1 MEDHRNGSKIT
12 RTETQASGGSKEG
25 VPLRANRRVGAR
37 CYSVRG
43 RLCLCIARLSTGSFG
58 LKCPAIA
65 VSCGLSMAATDKL
78 KLLASGKE
86 ADSRSAA
93 VPDAVPA
100 TEEDD
105 LPIPSD
111 INTVF
116 LGGLFLLGILAAC
129 YVAAEIVLPIVL
141 AFVLSLVLHPAMRA
155 LERVHLPRGIAAMLI
170 ILVLFGTLGG
180 LGLALSGPAASWAQE
195 LPAGIPKLQE
205 RLSFLSRPIAA
216 FQKFADQ
223 AQGLAQGDQP
233 KAVPVAVQ
241 GSALSDRLLTGT
253 RSLAGGLLE
262 TVLVL
267 FFLLVSGDTF
277 LRRLVE
283 ILPRFKNKRQ
293 AVDISQQI
301 ERDVSAYLFT
311 ITIMNLAVGVATGAV
326 MALCGMSDPVLWGT
340 IAFLLNYIPVLG
352 PMTGV
357 VVFLLAGLLSI
368 NSLWVAFLPA
378 GLYLLIHL
386 VEGETV
392 TPMLLARRFTINPV
406 LVILSLVF
414 WYWMWGVPGAI
425 LSTPMLAITKII
437 CDRIR
442 PLMAFGHFME
452 G

>member
-1 MEDHRNGSKIT
+1 M
-12 RTETQASGGSKEG
+12 
-25 VPLRANRRVGAR
+25 
-37 CYSVRG
+37 
-43 RLCLCIARLSTGSFG
+43 
-58 LKCPAIA
+58 PAIA
-65 VSCGLSMAATDKL
+65 KL
-78 KLLASGKE
+78 KLLASRKA
-86 ADSRSAA
+86 ADRPLAAAPPASAA
-93 VPDAVPA
+93 PD
-100 TEEDD
+100 EDD
-105 LPIPSD
+105 MPIPSD
-111 INTVF
+111 IKTVF
-116 LGGLFLLGILAAC
+116 LGGLFLLAMLAAC
-129 YVAAEIVLPIVL
+129 YVASEIVLPIVL
-141 AFVLSLVLHPAMRA
+141 AFVLSLVLQPAMRVF
-155 LERVHLPRGIAAMLI
+155 ERIRLPRGIAAMLL

-180 LGLALSGPAASWAQE
+180 LGTALSGPAANWAQK
-195 LPAGIPKLQE
+195 LPTGIPKLQE

-216 FQKFADQ
+216 LQKFAEQ
-223 AQGLAQGDQP
+223 AQGLTQGGER

-241 GSALSDRLLTGT
+241 GSGLSDQLLSGT
-253 RSLAGGLLE
+253 RSFASGLLE

-301 ERDVSAYLFT
+301 ESDVSVYLFT
-311 ITIMNLAVGVATGAV
+311 ITIMNVAVGVATGAV
-326 MALCGMSDPVLWGT
+326 MAFCGVGDPILWGT
-340 IAFLLNYIPVLG
+340 VAFLLNYIPILG
-352 PMTGV
+352 PMIGV

-368 NSLWVAFLPA
+368 DLLWLAFLPA

-414 WYWMWGVPGAI
+414 WYWMWGVPGAV

>member
-1 MEDHRNGSKIT
+1 MAT
-12 RTETQASGGSKEG
+12 
-25 VPLRANRRVGAR
+25 
-37 CYSVRG
+37 
-43 RLCLCIARLSTGSFG
+43 IA
-58 LKCPAIA
+58 
-65 VSCGLSMAATDKL
+65 KL
-78 KLLASGKE
+78 KLLASRKA
-86 ADSRSAA
+86 ADPPLAAAPLAAA
-93 VPDAVPA
+93 VADQA
-100 TEEDD
+100 D
-105 LPIPSD
+105 LPVPSN

-116 LGGLFLLGILAAC
+116 LGGLFLLAMLAAC
-129 YVAAEIVLPIVL
+129 YVASEIVLPIVL
-141 AFVLSLVLHPAMRA
+141 AFVISLVLQPGMRV
-155 LERVHLPRGIAAMLI
+155 LERVRLPRGIAAILL

-180 LGLALSGPAASWAQE
+180 LGTALSGPATSWAQK
-195 LPAGIPKLQE
+195 LPTGIPKLEE

-216 FQKFADQ
+216 FQKFVDQ
-223 AQGLAQGDQP
+223 AQGLTLGGEP

-241 GSALSDRLLTGT
+241 GSGLSDRLLSGT
-253 RSLAGGLLE
+253 RSFASGLLE

-283 ILPRFKNKRQ
+283 ILPRFKDKRQ

-301 ERDVSAYLFT
+301 ESDVSAYLFT
-311 ITIMNLAVGVATGAV
+311 ITIMNLAVGVATGTV
-326 MALCGMSDPVLWGT
+326 MAICGVGDPVLWGT
-340 IAFLLNYIPVLG
+340 VAFLLNYIPILG
-352 PMTGV
+352 PMIGV

-368 NSLWVAFLPA
+368 DSLWVAFLPA

-414 WYWMWGVPGAI
+414 WYWMWGVPGAV

-442 PLMAFGHFME
+442 PLMAFGHFIE

>member
-1 MEDHRNGSKIT
+1 M
-12 RTETQASGGSKEG
+12 
-25 VPLRANRRVGAR
+25 
-37 CYSVRG
+37 
-43 RLCLCIARLSTGSFG
+43 
-58 LKCPAIA
+58 A
-65 VSCGLSMAATDKL
+65 VIDQLE
-78 KLLASGKE
+78 LLAARKA
-86 ADSRSAA
+86 ADRPSAA
-93 VPDAVPA
+93 APTAAADAD
-100 TEEDD
+100 EDD

-111 INTVF
+111 INTVL
-116 LGGLFLLGILAAC
+116 LGGLFVLAMLAAC

-141 AFVLSLVLHPAMRA
+141 AFVLSLVLTPAMRV
-155 LERVHLPRGIAAMLI
+155 LQRVHLPRGLAAMLV
-170 ILVLFGTLGG
+170 ILVLFATLGG
-180 LGLALSGPAASWAQE
+180 LGAMLSAPATSWAQK
-195 LPAGIPKLQE
+195 LPTGIPKLQE

-223 AQGLAQGDQP
+223 AQGLTIGGEA
-233 KAVPVAVQ
+233 KVVPVAVQ
-241 GSALSDRLLTGT
+241 GSGLSDRLLSGT
-253 RSLAGGLLE
+253 RTFASGLLE

-267 FFLLVSGDTF
+267 FFLLVSGDAF

-283 ILPRFKNKRQ
+283 ILPRFKDKRQ
-293 AVDISQQI
+293 AVDISKQI
-301 ERDVSAYLFT
+301 ESDVAAYLFT

-326 MALCGMSDPVLWGT
+326 MALCGVGDPVLWGT
-340 IAFLLNYIPVLG
+340 VAFLLNYIPILG
-352 PMTGV
+352 PMSGV

-368 NSLWVAFLPA
+368 DSLWAAFLPA
-378 GLYLLIHL
+378 GLYLLIHV

-437 CDRIR
+437 SDRIR

>member
-1 MEDHRNGSKIT
+1 M
-12 RTETQASGGSKEG
+12 
-25 VPLRANRRVGAR
+25 
-37 CYSVRG
+37 
-43 RLCLCIARLSTGSFG
+43 
-58 LKCPAIA
+58 A
-65 VSCGLSMAATDKL
+65 VIDQL
-78 KLLASGKE
+78 KLLGSRKA
-86 ADSRSAA
+86 ADRPSTAA
-93 VPDAVPA
+93 PTAAGAD
-100 TEEDD
+100 EDD

-180 LGLALSGPAASWAQE
+180 LGAALSGPAASWAQE

-340 IAFLLNYIPVLG
+340 VAFLLNYIPVLG

-378 GLYLLIHL
+378 RLYLLVHL

>member
-1 MEDHRNGSKIT
+1 
-12 RTETQASGGSKEG
+12 
-25 VPLRANRRVGAR
+25 
-37 CYSVRG
+37 
-43 RLCLCIARLSTGSFG
+43 
-58 LKCPAIA
+58 
-65 VSCGLSMAATDKL
+65 MAAIEKL
-78 KLLASGKE
+78 KLLASRK
-86 ADSRSAA
+86 ADGRPSSAA
-93 VPDAVPA
+93 APA
-100 TEEDD
+100 AAAADEDD

-111 INTVF
+111 LKTVF
-116 LGGLFLLGILAAC
+116 LGGLFLLAMLAAC

-141 AFVLSLVLHPAMRA
+141 AFVLSLVLQPAMRV
-155 LERVHLPRGIAAMLI
+155 LERVRLPRGIAA
-170 ILVLFGTLGG
+170 ILVILLLFGTLGG
-180 LGLALSGPAASWAQE
+180 LGTALSGPAASWAQK
-195 LPAGIPKLQE
+195 LPTGIPKLQE

-223 AQGLAQGDQP
+223 AQGLAEGDAP

-241 GSALSDRLLTGT
+241 GSGLSERLLTGT
-253 RSLAGGLLE
+253 RSFASGLLE

-283 ILPRFKNKRQ
+283 ILPRFRNKRQ

-301 ERDVSAYLFT
+301 ESDVSAYLFT
-311 ITIMNLAVGVATGAV
+311 ITIMNLAVGVATGTV
-326 MALCGMSDPVLWGT
+326 VALCGVGDPLLWGT
-340 IAFLLNYIPVLG
+340 VAFLLNYIPILG

-357 VVFLLAGLLSI
+357 VVFLLVGLLSI
-368 NSLWVAFLPA
+368 NSLWTAFLPA

-386 VEGETV
+386 IEGETV

-406 LVILSLVF
+406 LVVLSLVF

>member
-1 MEDHRNGSKIT
+1 M
-12 RTETQASGGSKEG
+12 
-25 VPLRANRRVGAR
+25 
-37 CYSVRG
+37 
-43 RLCLCIARLSTGSFG
+43 
-58 LKCPAIA
+58 AIA
-65 VSCGLSMAATDKL
+65 KP
-78 KLLASGKE
+78 KLLTSRKAAAPPLAAAPPAAAA
-86 ADSRSAA
+86 AD
-93 VPDAVPA
+93 D
-100 TEEDD
+100 DD

-116 LGGLFLLGILAAC
+116 LGGLFLLAMLAAC

-141 AFVLSLVLHPAMRA
+141 AFVLSLVLQPAMRV
-155 LERVHLPRGIAAMLI
+155 LERVRLPRGIAAILL

-180 LGLALSGPAASWAQE
+180 FGTVLSGPATSWAQK
-195 LPAGIPKLQE
+195 LPTGIPKLEE

-223 AQGLAQGDQP
+223 AQGMTQGGQP
-233 KAVPVAVQ
+233 QAVPVALQ
-241 GSALSDRLLTGT
+241 GSGLSDQLLSGT
-253 RSLAGGLLE
+253 RTFASGLLE

-283 ILPRFKNKRQ
+283 ILPRFRDKRQ

-301 ERDVSAYLFT
+301 ESDVSAYLFT
-311 ITIMNLAVGVATGAV
+311 ITIMNLAVGVATGTV
-326 MALCGMSDPVLWGT
+326 MALCGVGDPVLWGT
-340 IAFLLNYIPVLG
+340 VAFLLNYIPILG
-352 PMTGV
+352 PMIGV

-368 NSLWVAFLPA
+368 DSLWAAFLPA

-406 LVILSLVF
+406 LVILALAF
-414 WYWMWGVPGAI
+414 WYWMWGVPGAV

>member
-1 MEDHRNGSKIT
+1 M
-12 RTETQASGGSKEG
+12 
-25 VPLRANRRVGAR
+25 
-37 CYSVRG
+37 
-43 RLCLCIARLSTGSFG
+43 
-58 LKCPAIA
+58 
-65 VSCGLSMAATDKL
+65 
-78 KLLASGKE
+78 
-86 ADSRSAA
+86 
-93 VPDAVPA
+93 
-100 TEEDD
+100 
-105 LPIPSD
+105 
-111 INTVF
+111 
-116 LGGLFLLGILAAC
+116 
-129 YVAAEIVLPIVL
+129 AAEIVLPIVL
-141 AFVLSLVLHPAMRA
+141 AFVLSLVLQPAMRM
-155 LERVHLPRGIAAMLI
+155 LERIHLPRGIAAMLM

-180 LGLALSGPAASWAQE
+180 LGAALSVPATSWAQK
-195 LPAGIPKLQE
+195 LPKGIPKLEE

-216 FQKFADQ
+216 FQKFTDQ
-223 AQGLAQGDQP
+223 AQGLTQGNGP
-233 KAVPVAVQ
+233 KAVPVTVQ
-241 GSALSDRLLTGT
+241 GSGLSTQLLSGT
-253 RSLAGGLLE
+253 RSFASGLLE

-283 ILPRFKNKRQ
+283 ILPRFKDKRQ
-293 AVDISQQI
+293 AVDISKQI
-301 ERDVSAYLFT
+301 ESDVSAYLFT

-326 MALCGMSDPVLWGT
+326 MALCGVGDPLLWGT
-340 IAFLLNYIPVLG
+340 VAFLLNYIPILG

-357 VVFLLAGLLSI
+357 VVFLLVGLLSSS
-368 NSLWVAFLPA
+368 SLWGAFLPA

-392 TPMLLARRFTINPV
+392 TPLLLARRFTINPV

>member
-1 MEDHRNGSKIT
+1 
-12 RTETQASGGSKEG
+12 
-25 VPLRANRRVGAR
+25 
-37 CYSVRG
+37 
-43 RLCLCIARLSTGSFG
+43 
-58 LKCPAIA
+58 
-65 VSCGLSMAATDKL
+65 MAAIDKL
-78 KLLASGKE
+78 KLLASRKE
-86 ADSRSAA
+86 ADSPSAA
-93 VPDAVPA
+93 VPVAVPA

-180 LGLALSGPAASWAQE
+180 LGAALSGPAASWAQE

>member
-1 MEDHRNGSKIT
+1 
-12 RTETQASGGSKEG
+12 
-25 VPLRANRRVGAR
+25 
-37 CYSVRG
+37 
-43 RLCLCIARLSTGSFG
+43 
-58 LKCPAIA
+58 
-65 VSCGLSMAATDKL
+65 MALIDQL
-78 KLLASGKE
+78 KLLGSRKA
-86 ADSRSAA
+86 ADRPSTAA
-93 VPDAVPA
+93 PTAAAAD
-100 TEEDD
+100 EDD

-111 INTVF
+111 INAVF
-116 LGGLFLLGILAAC
+116 LGGLFLLAMLAAC

-141 AFVLSLVLHPAMRA
+141 AFVLSLVLQPAMRV
-155 LERVHLPRGIAAMLI
+155 LERVYLPRGITALLV

-180 LGLALSGPAASWAQE
+180 LGTALSGPATSWAQK
-195 LPAGIPKLQE
+195 LPTGIPKLQE

-241 GSALSDRLLTGT
+241 GSALSDRLLTST
-253 RSLAGGLLE
+253 RSLASGLLE

-326 MALCGMSDPVLWGT
+326 MALCGMGDPVLWGT
-340 IAFLLNYIPVLG
+340 VAFLLNYIPILG

>member
-1 MEDHRNGSKIT
+1 M
-12 RTETQASGGSKEG
+12 A
-25 VPLRANRRVGAR
+25 
-37 CYSVRG
+37 
-43 RLCLCIARLSTGSFG
+43 
-58 LKCPAIA
+58 AIA
-65 VSCGLSMAATDKL
+65 KL
-78 KLLASGKE
+78 QLLASRKG
-86 ADSRSAA
+86 ADPSLAAAPPAAASA
-93 VPDAVPA
+93 D
-100 TEEDD
+100 EDD

-111 INTVF
+111 IRTVF
-116 LGGLFLLGILAAC
+116 LGGLFLLAMLAAC

-141 AFVLSLVLHPAMRA
+141 AFVFSLVLQPAMRV
-155 LERVHLPRGIAAMLI
+155 LERVRLPRGIAAILLI
-170 ILVLFGTLGG
+170 LLLFGTLGG
-180 LGLALSGPAASWAQE
+180 LGTALE
-195 LPAGIPKLQE
+195 E

-216 FQKFADQ
+216 LQKFADQ
-223 AQGLAQGDQP
+223 AQGLTQGDEP

-241 GSALSDRLLTGT
+241 GSGLSERLLSGT
-253 RSLAGGLLE
+253 RAFASGLLE

-293 AVDISQQI
+293 AVEISQQI
-301 ERDVSAYLFT
+301 ESDVSAYLFT
-311 ITIMNLAVGVATGAV
+311 ITLMNLAVGVATGTV
-326 MALCGMSDPVLWGT
+326 MALCGVGDPLLWGT
-340 IAFLLNYIPVLG
+340 VAFLLNYIPILG
-352 PMTGV
+352 PVIGV
-357 VVFLLAGLLSI
+357 VVFLLVGLLSI
-368 NSLWVAFLPA
+368 NSLWAAFLPA
-378 GLYLLIHL
+378 GLYLFVHL

-414 WYWMWGVPGAI
+414 WYWMWGVPGAV

>member
-1 MEDHRNGSKIT
+1 M
-12 RTETQASGGSKEG
+12 A
-25 VPLRANRRVGAR
+25 
-37 CYSVRG
+37 
-43 RLCLCIARLSTGSFG
+43 
-58 LKCPAIA
+58 AIA
-65 VSCGLSMAATDKL
+65 KL
-78 KLLASGKE
+78 KLLASRRA
-86 ADSRSAA
+86 ADRPTAA
-93 VPDAVPA
+93 APTADAVDD
-100 TEEDD
+100 DD

-111 INTVF
+111 IKAVF
-116 LGGLFLLGILAAC
+116 LGGLLLLAMLGAC
-129 YVAAEIVLPIVL
+129 YVASDIILPIVL
-141 AFVLSLVLHPAMRA
+141 AFVLSLVLQPAMRA
-155 LERVHLPRGIAAMLI
+155 LERVRLPRGIAAMFL

-180 LGLALSGPAASWAQE
+180 LGAVLSGPAVSWAQK

-205 RLSFLSRPIAA
+205 HLSFLSQPIAA
-216 FQKFADQ
+216 VQKFADQ
-223 AQGLAQGDQP
+223 AQGLTQASEAKP
-233 KAVPVAVQ
+233 VSVAVQ
-241 GSALSDRLLTGT
+241 GAGLSDRLLSDT
-253 RSLAGGLLE
+253 RAFASGLLE

-301 ERDVSAYLFT
+301 ESDVAAYLFT
-311 ITIMNLAVGVATGAV
+311 ITIMNLAVGIAIGTV
-326 MALCGMSDPVLWGT
+326 MAFCGVGDPVLWGAV
-340 IAFLLNYIPVLG
+340 AFLLNYIPILG
-352 PMTGV
+352 PMIGV

-368 NSLWVAFLPA
+368 DSLWGAFLPA

>member
-1 MEDHRNGSKIT
+1 
-12 RTETQASGGSKEG
+12 
-25 VPLRANRRVGAR
+25 
-37 CYSVRG
+37 
-43 RLCLCIARLSTGSFG
+43 
-58 LKCPAIA
+58 
-65 VSCGLSMAATDKL
+65 MAAIDKL
-78 KLLASGKE
+78 KLFASRGV
-86 ADSRSAA
+86 ADRPSSAA
-93 VPDAVPA
+93 PA
-100 TEEDD
+100 TAAAAEEDD

-111 INTVF
+111 IKTVF
-116 LGGLFLLGILAAC
+116 LGGLFLLGMLAAC

-141 AFVLSLVLHPAMRA
+141 AFVLSLVLQPAMRA
-155 LERVHLPRGIAAMLI
+155 LERLDLPRGIAAMLV
-170 ILVLFGTLGG
+170 ILLLFGTLGG
-180 LGLALSGPAASWAQE
+180 LGTALSGPAASWAQK
-195 LPAGIPKLQE
+195 LPTGVPKLQE

-253 RSLAGGLLE
+253 RSFASGLLE
-262 TVLVL
+262 AVLVL

-283 ILPRFKNKRQ
+283 ILPRFKDKRQ

-301 ERDVSAYLFT
+301 ESDVSAYLFT
-311 ITIMNLAVGVATGAV
+311 ITIMNLAVGLATGTV
-326 MALCGMSDPVLWGT
+326 VALCGVGDPVLWGT
-340 IAFLLNYIPVLG
+340 VAFLLNYIPILG
-352 PMTGV
+352 PMIGV
-357 VVFLLAGLLSI
+357 VVFVLAGLLSI
-368 NSLWVAFLPA
+368 DSLWAAFLPA

-406 LVILSLVF
+406 LVVLSLVF

-442 PLMAFGHFME
+442 PLMAFGHFIE